1 MLLPMPMNMAIFK
14 ILILLNIFL
23 VFPKA
28 SSAQELPA
36 LSTQVNILTINEF
49 QALLERSKRWGEF
62 GDQDEAGAVNL
73 ITPAKKVLA
82 AKEVREGVAINLSNP
97 MSKSESGD
105 FIVPLE
111 HKTFVFPPLAGP
123 TSPETAAGD
132 VFTINYHGALHSHMD
147 GLAHFG
153 WDGKLYNGF
162 PFEPKPQG
170 FVNVGLEHIASTGIF
185 TRGLLVDMPDLYGL
199 KILEPGTVITVDH
212 LEAWEKA
219 LGITVSSGDVLLLRT
234 GRWVIAEKNK
244 DFNPL
249 QRTAGLH
256 ASVGL
261 WLKTRGVA
269 AIGSDAISD
278 VVPGG
283 VEGVFNPVHV
293 VANYAL
299 GMPLFDHLQLEEL
312 ARVTKQRNRYT
323 FLFTAAPLYIEGA
336 TGSPLTPFAHL

>member
-49 QALLERSKRWGEF
+49 QGLLERSKRWGEF

-73 ITPAKKVLA
+73 ITPAKRVLA

-97 MSKSESGD
+97 MSKLESGD

-199 KILEPGTVITVDH
+199 KTLEPGTVITVDH

-219 LGITVSSGDVLLLRT
+219 GQMARAPDARGAGFAVVGRLWRGRGQGQGATKYNFKGAQNLQCRHWTRRRNSRASARQHRRRLPALLCARGESRGRLQGAPRRRLHPDILPLWAARRAECWKSCKN
-234 GRWVIAEKNK
+234 RWVV
-244 DFNPL
+244 D
-249 QRTAGLH
+249 R
-256 ASVGL
+256 S
-261 WLKTRGVA
+261 
-269 AIGSDAISD
+269 
-278 VVPGG
+278 
-283 VEGVFNPVHV
+283 
-293 VANYAL
+293 
-299 GMPLFDHLQLEEL
+299 M
-312 ARVTKQRNRYT
+312 
-323 FLFTAAPLYIEGA
+323 
-336 TGSPLTPFAHL
+336 